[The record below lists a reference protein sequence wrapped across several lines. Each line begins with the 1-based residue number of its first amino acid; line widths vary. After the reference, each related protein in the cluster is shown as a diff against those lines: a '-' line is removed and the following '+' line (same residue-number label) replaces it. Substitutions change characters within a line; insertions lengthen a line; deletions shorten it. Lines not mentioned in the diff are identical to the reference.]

1 MGNQGNAIGL
11 GAFIL
16 VLILMGSFFGW
27 FALELPDTPATQDS
41 PAIPFDWTGILIAL
55 IVIPIGI
62 WLALGIKVIR
72 PVDRGA
78 IETLGKFTGFRK
90 SGLTYALPFIQRLYR
105 VNITETLVDIQS
117 QEVITDDNLNATV
130 DAQVYYK
137 VGEKEDDL
145 KKALYKVR
153 NYDIQIVQLART
165 TLRNVIGTKVF
176 KDVNSKRGEL
186 NNDIFET
193 MEKETKEWGINI
205 IRVELKEIEPPK
217 DVQATMN
224 EIIKADNTKVA
235 QVDYAVAKETEAKG
249 DKLARIQQAI
259 GFKQEKELI
268 AQGEAKAITV
278 VAEADKERIKKI
290 AQGEAEA
297 IKLVNESANQYFIEN
312 AKDLKALEITQGS
325 LENNTKYIITEK
337 GISPNLIIDG
347 GNGKDDEQRKII
359 PYPYD
364 RRKNKGKKGSQY
376 KPEETKVEN

>member
-1 MGNQGNAIGL
+1 MGSQGNAIGL
-11 GAFIL
+11 GVFIL
-16 VLILMGSFFGW
+16 VIILMGSYFGW
-27 FALELPDTPATQDS
+27 INLPDTPATQDA
-41 PAIPFDWTGILIAL
+41 PAVPFDWTGIIIAL

-62 WLALGIKVIR
+62 WLLFGIKVIR

-90 SGLTYALPFIQRLYR
+90 SGLTYALPVIQHLYK
-105 VNITETLVDIQS
+105 VNITETLVDIKS
-117 QEVITDDNLNATV
+117 QQVITEDNLNATV

-137 VGEKEDDL
+137 VGEDEDDL

-153 NYDIQIVQLART
+153 NYDTQIVQLART
-165 TLRNVIGTKVF
+165 TLRNVIGTKNF

-186 NNDIFET
+186 NHDIFET

-217 DVQATMN
+217 DVQDTMN

-235 QVDYAVAKETEAKG
+235 QVDFAVAKETEAKG

-278 VAEADKERIKKI
+278 VADADKTRIEKI

-297 IKLVNESANQYFIEN
+297 IKLVNDSANKHFIEN

-325 LENNTKYIITEK
+325 LENNTKYIVTEK

-347 GNGKDDEQRKII
+347 GNGKDEQRKII

-364 RRKNKGKKGSQY
+364 RRKGKGKGKKGSQY
-376 KPEETKVEN
+376 KPMETSVEN